1 MTNVMNGG
9 GRTSTSTHKE
19 LETAIERLAA
29 DTRAPDGSLQR
40 TLSVDH
46 TLQVAR
52 QFGVSTK
59 TVELTALEIEILP
72 LRYQRNQK
80 TLNLIELKQL
90 LKSKAVIV
98 GLGGLGG
105 TVTEILARANVG
117 HLVLVD
123 GDCFEDHNLNRQ
135 LLCTQD
141 RLGASKARVAADRVA
156 AVNSAIE
163 VEYHQTPIDEGNRL
177 DIIAGSQVVVDC
189 LDNIPDRFMLQ
200 AATRQA
206 GIVLVSAA
214 VAGLCGQVTT
224 VFPEDKGLELIFGPP
239 RIAMQSPKGI
249 ETEQG
254 CLPQAVSL
262 IAAIEAAEAIKVLLG
277 QTGQLL
283 RNKLLFVDLSRNS
296 FDILGLG

>member
-1 MTNVMNGG
+1 MTNVINNG
-9 GRTSTSTHKE
+9 GRTSISTHKE
-19 LETAIERLAA
+19 LETTIERLAA
-29 DTRAPDGSLQR
+29 DTRAPDGTQQR

-46 TLQVAR
+46 TLQVTR

-90 LKSKAVIV
+90 LNSKAVIV

-123 GDCFEDHNLNRQ
+123 GDRFEDHNLNRQ

-141 RLGASKARVAADRVA
+141 RLGASKAMAAADRVA

-163 VEYHQTPIDEGNRL
+163 VVGWRSSPAVRWWWIVWIIYQTASCCRRQPGRPASCWYPPQL
-177 DIIAGSQVVVDC
+177 PAC
-189 LDNIPDRFMLQ
+189 
-200 AATRQA
+200 AAR
-206 GIVLVSAA
+206 
-214 VAGLCGQVTT
+214 
-224 VFPEDKGLELIFGPP
+224 
-239 RIAMQSPKGI
+239 
-249 ETEQG
+249 
-254 CLPQAVSL
+254 
-262 IAAIEAAEAIKVLLG
+262 
-277 QTGQLL
+277 
-283 RNKLLFVDLSRNS
+283 
-296 FDILGLG
+296 